1 MVGIFFIVLITEIAI
16 IPIIYRRPHL
26 GGITGILAA
35 ILNNVF
41 VVADQAHM
49 HIFSYRFNVK

>member
-1 MVGIFFIVLITEIAI
+1 VLITEIAI